1 MYREI
6 GDLIQ
11 DQLLGKG
18 AFGNVYLYKH
28 KYSNKSYA
36 VKIIDKLKEEYKGTS
51 QYLQSEIKILTKLN
65 NHPNII
71 KLEQK
76 LENKNHLLLVME
88 YCNGGTLS
96 DCLRKYIN
104 INNTKGFTE
113 EIIQRIMRQI
123 VNALYYIH
131 SNNII
136 HRDLKLQNIMVNF
149 DNEKDRVNL
158 NMMKANVKIIDFG
171 LSKELSNNS
180 YTNSVLG
187 TLNYMA
193 PKLVEEHYRLRQK
206 EKIEKTIGYG
216 KEIDIW
222 ALGCIC
228 YELLRGRQVFESNY
242 ESDLIEQMK
251 DGNYQLPA
259 TCSYEYISFLTSML
273 QYEGKDRITAK
284 GLLQKS
290 FIVNDAKY
298 FTSYKDETKK
308 KQRAD
313 KLFELNRSLASFQAK
328 FNQNNYKKCKT
339 FDDPRPIPEESI
351 NCSNSINIQKIPI
364 NQSYN
369 NTEGPRYIYGQLMV
383 DNSQNNPPYLKSIS
397 QPINRISYLPINP
410 NPMSLNKSI
419 GPNYN
424 RTKSSNQIQNN
435 NSNPCNNRLSS
446 IIMRQNSDNINM
458 NNQPFAHYYSGPIPR
473 K

>member
-28 KYSNKSYA
+28 KNSNKSYA

-104 INNTKGFTE
+104 INKTKGFTE

-149 DNEKDRVNL
+149 DNKIDRVNL
-158 NMMKANVKIIDFG
+158 DMMKANIKIIDFG
-171 LSKELSNNS
+171 LSKDLSNKYKFCFGNFKL
-180 YTNSVLG
+180 YG
-187 TLNYMA
+187 T
-193 PKLVEEHYRLRQK
+193 
-206 EKIEKTIGYG
+206 KISRRTLSFKTKRKNG
-216 KEIDIW
+216 K
-222 ALGCIC
+222 
-228 YELLRGRQVFESNY
+228 N
-242 ESDLIEQMK
+242 
-251 DGNYQLPA
+251 
-259 TCSYEYISFLTSML
+259 
-273 QYEGKDRITAK
+273 
-284 GLLQKS
+284 
-290 FIVNDAKY
+290 
-298 FTSYKDETKK
+298 
-308 KQRAD
+308 
-313 KLFELNRSLASFQAK
+313 
-328 FNQNNYKKCKT
+328 
-339 FDDPRPIPEESI
+339 
-351 NCSNSINIQKIPI
+351 
-364 NQSYN
+364 
-369 NTEGPRYIYGQLMV
+369 
-383 DNSQNNPPYLKSIS
+383 
-397 QPINRISYLPINP
+397 NRIWKRN
-410 NPMSLNKSI
+410 
-419 GPNYN
+419 
-424 RTKSSNQIQNN
+424 
-435 NSNPCNNRLSS
+435 
-446 IIMRQNSDNINM
+446 
-458 NNQPFAHYYSGPIPR
+458 
-473 K
+473 